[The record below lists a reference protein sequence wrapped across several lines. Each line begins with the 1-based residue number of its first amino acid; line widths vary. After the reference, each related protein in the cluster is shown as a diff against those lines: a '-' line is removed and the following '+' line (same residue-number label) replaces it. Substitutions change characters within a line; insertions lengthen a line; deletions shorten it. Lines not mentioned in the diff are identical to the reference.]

1 MVAPMVAESSGQE
14 GILEPRRGWLSRD
27 KIVGEIL
34 ERKGYWLRGLD
45 LNQRPL
51 GYEND

>member
-1 MVAPMVAESSGQE
+1 MIDPTHSKTRFKGDFINSDCSGF
-14 GILEPRRGWLSRD
+14 
-27 KIVGEIL
+27 VEIA
-34 ERKGYWLRGLD
+34 ERKEFLGCGGLD